1 MPFTLIEGTFH
12 LTNRTATGAQTGFE
26 PDGDSIQFKPK
37 NPALLDRLTRLQ
49 LPYRLTAIGSVQLR
63 IEGIDALELHY
74 KPTHGGPYSHQPR
87 PLADEA
93 RDFLTGFLGLNP
105 VTYAPPKNVRVKP
118 PVPNDGTPGFILA
131 RSLEV
136 HGRPVSF
143 VFAGKSPAPDG
154 TLIDLTVPVAK
165 KSYNYQAVLKGYAYP
180 LFYDTLF
187 GDLREA
193 LAGAA
198 GTARS
203 KKRGLW
209 QLDRSTK
216 GLSVTD
222 QAGLETNGV
231 IFPKLYR
238 RLTDF
243 LAETTGNLADFEAW
257 LKAKSEQVLDLE
269 RMNFMHLDNLISV
282 KGKTIKIART
292 PEHLVFVSEK

>member
-1 MPFTLIEGTFH
+1 MPFILIEGTFH
-12 LTNRTATGAQTGFE
+12 LTNRTAKGTATGFE

-37 NPALLDRLTRLQ
+37 NAKLLDQLTRLQ
-49 LPYRLTAIGSVQLR
+49 LPYRLTAIGSTQLR

-105 VTYAPPKNVRVKP
+105 VPYAPPKNVRVKP
-118 PVPNDGTPGFILA
+118 PVPKDGTPGFILS

-136 HGRPVSF
+136 HGRPVAF
-143 VFAGKSPAPDG
+143 VFAGQSPAPDG
-154 TLIDLTVPVAK
+154 TLIDLSVPVVK
-165 KSYNYQAVLKGYAYP
+165 KSYNYQATLKGYAYP

-203 KKRGLW
+203 KKRGIW
-209 QLDRSTK
+209 NLDRSTK
-216 GLSVTD
+216 GFGVTD
-222 QAGLETNGV
+222 QLGLETDGV

-243 LAETTGNLADFEAW
+243 LAETPGDLAGFEAW
-257 LKAKSEQVLDLE
+257 LKAKNEQVLDLE
-269 RMNFMHLDNLISV
+269 RMNFTHLDNLVSV
-282 KGKTIKIART
+282 KGKTVKITRT